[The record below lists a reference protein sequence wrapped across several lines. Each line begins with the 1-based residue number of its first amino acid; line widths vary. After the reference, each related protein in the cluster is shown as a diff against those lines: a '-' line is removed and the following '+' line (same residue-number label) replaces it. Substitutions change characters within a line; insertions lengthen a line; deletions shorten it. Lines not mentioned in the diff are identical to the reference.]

1 MKIVTDKAVYV
12 QKNDIMYLYQSDL
25 TIPGSI
31 FIKVFGNGTVIINDD
46 NRYEFIEFNEPDQ
59 IKFFQSLDWM
69 IDFDEVKDLS
79 EAEIIDL
86 GQKIASERNSIAQ
99 KFNSMSPEEKE
110 KNADMVFQCDLLDFK
125 MYSLRDIYWLKQG
138 KIQMTLPEGIE
149 FPTPATINQEKGIK
163 RLIKTL
169 FNKNKNK

>member
-1 MKIVTDKAVYV
+1 
-12 QKNDIMYLYQSDL
+12 MYLYQSDL
-25 TIPGSI
+25 TIPASI

-59 IKFFQSLDWM
+59 IEFFQSLDW
-69 IDFDEVKDLS
+69 IINFDEVKGLS
-79 EAEIIDL
+79 EAKIIDL
-86 GQKIASERNSIAQ
+86 GQKIANERNGIAQ

-110 KNADMVFQCDLLDFK
+110 KNVDMVSQFDLLDFK

-149 FPTPATINQEKGIK
+149 FPTPTTQEKGIK